1 MKSFARHLTVSEWI
15 KEHEK
20 MTNAIAKVGAN
31 VGVQAVLEQ
40 WVLQIPK

>member
-1 MKSFARHLTVSEWI
+1 
-15 KEHEK
+15 